1 MKTYTSK
8 ILERKRKSR
17 KIRFVSREDAIKKTV
32 ALQKKHAD
40 EINDLKVK
48 LKLVQKKL
56 KSVYYTKE
64 CQFCGQNFKVILHLE
79 KLVGLYG
86 KYKNKLGNGKYK
98 NKLGKKYCDHSC
110 ANGAYRRKIWEREN
124 AI

>member
-1 MKTYTSK
+1 MCNERERMKTYKSK

-17 KIRFVSREDAIKKTV
+17 KIKSVSREDA
-32 ALQKKHAD
+32 LQK
-40 EINDLKVK
+40 INDLKIA

-56 KSVYYTKE
+56 KSDYYTKE

>member
-1 MKTYTSK
+1 MCNEREKMKTYTSK
-8 ILERKRKSR
+8 ILERKRKSK

-40 EINDLKVK
+40 EINDLKIA

-64 CQFCGQNFKVILHLE
+64 CQFCGQNFKVLVHRE
-79 KLVGLYG
+79 KLLGLNR
-86 KYKNKLGNGKYK
+86 KYKNKFAKS
-98 NKLGKKYCDHSC
+98 YCNHSC
-110 ANGAYRRKIWEREN
+110 GNGAYRRKIWEREN